1 MGIYDAMNASVTGMT
16 AQANYLS
23 NISQNMANSN
33 TVGYKEADTQFA
45 TLVDQAAVGQTSAGG
60 VMVETRNAIAQQGTL
75 KSTSSSTDLAI
86 NGNGFF
92 VVSDTSG
99 ASYLTR
105 AGSFVTDANG
115 NLVNSAGFKLMGYP
129 IASNG
134 VTGMTVNSLA
144 NMQVININSSSLQAT
159 PSTSGTF
166 TANLP
171 AADAVVAAANLPSA
185 NLATSTYSEKTSIV
199 AYDDLGTAHTLDVY
213 LSNTG
218 PDASGNPT
226 WSVSVYDHAG
236 ANATSGNF
244 PYSSAALTNQTLAFS
259 PTTGQL
265 TSGSPLTFTVLGG
278 ASLSLNMGST
288 TQLAGSFS
296 VTNANVNGNA
306 ASAVQ
311 SVNIGTDGTVSYQL
325 ANGSSVA
332 VYKIPLADV
341 PAPDEMTVQTGD
353 VYSPNMQS
361 GNLTVNTAGT
371 AGLGTINSSELEQ
384 STVDVATELT
394 NMIIAQRGYQANSQ
408 VFKSAADLMSTL
420 INLNLA

>member
-23 NISQNMANSN
+23 NTSQNMANSN

-75 KSTSSSTDLAI
+75 QSTSSSTDLAI

-226 WSVSVYDHAG
+226 WSASVYDHA
-236 ANATSGNF
+236 ADNATSGNF
-244 PYSSAALTNQTLAFS
+244 PYSSAALTNQTLRVQPHHRPAHLRQ
-259 PTTGQL
+259 PAHVHRARRCLAVAQYGIDNAIGRL
-265 TSGSPLTFTVLGG
+265 VLGHQRQRQRQRRLRRAIG
-278 ASLSLNMGST
+278 EHRQGR
-288 TQLAGSFS
+288 
-296 VTNANVNGNA
+296 NG
-306 ASAVQ
+306 
-311 SVNIGTDGTVSYQL
+311 L
-325 ANGSSVA
+325 
-332 VYKIPLADV
+332 V
-341 PAPDEMTVQTGD
+341 PARQWIERRR
-353 VYSPNMQS
+353 
-361 GNLTVNTAGT
+361 L
-371 AGLGTINSSELEQ
+371 
-384 STVDVATELT
+384 
-394 NMIIAQRGYQANSQ
+394 
-408 VFKSAADLMSTL
+408 
-420 INLNLA
+420 